1 MKTFHYILTNRLPLR
16 VSVGTKEMHSTSK
29 IMKRYGPFALYLSV
43 RSIPEDC
50 PFKDA
55 YHFTYNNNTGGFC
68 TNPTSY
74 AKSCASASKFR
85 FHFKHCPDAAYTHDA
100 GINQTLSLIH
110 MLFNCNLILFF
121 GQKVYASIVS
131 PQCCCRH
138 NKKGKVKSSLQICS
152 LRHFPP
158 QCSRLGSRMLCK
170 LATGWSNFHVWK
182 IHNGGFGSF
191 TRCI

>member
-1 MKTFHYILTNRLPLR
+1 MVTLNMSIEGYCVQQDTFEAICDLLRPEDIWYTMVKGIHIHTMKTFHYILTNRLPLR

-138 NKKGKVKSSLQICS
+138 NKKGKVKII
-152 LRHFPP
+152 
-158 QCSRLGSRMLCK
+158 K
-170 LATGWSNFHVWK
+170 
-182 IHNGGFGSF
+182 
-191 TRCI
+191 

>member
-1 MKTFHYILTNRLPLR
+1 MK
-16 VSVGTKEMHSTSK
+16 K
-29 IMKRYGPFALYLSV
+29 YGPFPLYLSV

-110 MLFNCNLILFF
+110 MSFKSNLILFF
-121 GQKVYASIVS
+121 DQKIYTSIVS

-138 NKKGKVKSSLQICS
+138 NKKESKNYQLFCKYVVSDILLLNVPDWDLECYANWQQGDLTFMYGK
-152 LRHFPP
+152 FTME
-158 QCSRLGSRMLCK
+158 GSAPSQDVYRCFVSTVNK
-170 LATGWSNFHVWK
+170 LH
-182 IHNGGFGSF
+182 
-191 TRCI
+191 